1 MESLDSVLVFL
12 QSNVFVLCFKITHK
26 DQIPGS
32 CSLQL
37 TKHSWCQPAPDS
49 RSALCVLSELTFA

>member
-1 MESLDSVLVFL
+1 MESLASVLVFL

-32 CSLQL
+32 CSLANKAFLVPACARQQVGTL
-37 TKHSWCQPAPDS
+37 HS
-49 RSALCVLSELTFA
+49 E